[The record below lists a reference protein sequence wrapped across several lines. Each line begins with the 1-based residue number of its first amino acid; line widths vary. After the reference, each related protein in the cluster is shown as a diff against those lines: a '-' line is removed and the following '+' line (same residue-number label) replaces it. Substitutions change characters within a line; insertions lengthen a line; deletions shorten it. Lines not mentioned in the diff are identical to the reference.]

1 MFELG
6 GLFASVDTIETTPLD
21 LLTLPREIAPGVIQT
36 SSHGEPLTTAAEQA
50 CGLPSELS
58 RALAEDHQARKVHAP
73 EIADRCPSWP
83 ACDTRTD
90 KQKLRDAVQAGERAY
105 IEQTETVPMFH
116 GQAAAILARIEA
128 KVHNDRRPIYSPEP
142 VDPDSS
148 DARWLAMVGPFEQ
161 TVYAPGANPDPR
173 LCRTFSFVCSCGD
186 CAVGFHR
193 AADALHYRD
202 SHRAEHDAYGHTQ
215 APADQTVIGN
225 ADPGQLF

>member
-6 GLFASVDTIETTPLD
+6 GLFATVETIETTPLD
-21 LLTLPREIAPGVIQT
+21 LLSLPREIAPGVVVAPAV
-36 SSHGEPLTTAAEQA
+36 EAET
-50 CGLPSELS
+50 
-58 RALAEDHQARKVHAP
+58 V
-73 EIADRCPSWP
+73 
-83 ACDTRTD
+83 DTRTHAE
-90 KQKLRDAVQAGERAY
+90 KVRDAVRDGERAY

-116 GQAAAILARIEA
+116 GQAAAVLDRINA
-128 KVHNDRRPIYSPEP
+128 KVHNDRRPVYGPEP

-148 DARWLAMVGPFEQ
+148 DARWLAMVGPFTQ

-202 SHRAEHDAYGHTQ
+202 SHRAEHDAYGHAQ

-225 ADPGQLF
+225 ADPGALF